1 MCVRV
6 CVPRLLVVLLLY
18 KLLMTAKPNRENE
31 RSRSRLAEDIQE
43 NQRRISVLD
52 TTRRIPWRNVCLTTF
67 AKVVCIVRFYQLFIN
82 YFALGNVRDR
92 NVFNLFTRALLVCY
106 FNYEKVEDH
115 VQRRMIKFAL
125 NIREE

>member
-1 MCVRV
+1 M
-6 CVPRLLVVLLLY
+6 
-18 KLLMTAKPNRENE
+18 
-31 RSRSRLAEDIQE
+31 
-43 NQRRISVLD
+43 
-52 TTRRIPWRNVCLTTF
+52 
-67 AKVVCIVRFYQLFIN
+67 FIN

-92 NVFNLFTRALLVCY
+92 NVFNLFMRALLVCY